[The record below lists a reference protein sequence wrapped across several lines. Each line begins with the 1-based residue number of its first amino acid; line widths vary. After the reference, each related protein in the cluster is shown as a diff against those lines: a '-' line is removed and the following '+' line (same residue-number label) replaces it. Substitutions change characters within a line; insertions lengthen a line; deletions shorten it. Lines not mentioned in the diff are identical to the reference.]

1 VSLILIEKSMQRL
14 KPKSEFSRNVLT
26 LMTGTTI
33 AQAIPIA
40 IIPILTRLYTPEDFG
55 LLALFIAFTAI
66 LGSIANGRYELAI
79 MLPEKN
85 EDAINIAA
93 LGLLI
98 AATFS
103 FILLLPTIIF
113 NQQIANL
120 LGNQEIGLW
129 LYFVPF
135 VVLMTGLFN
144 VLNYLNTRKK
154 LYKDIAK
161 ANVYKSVGMASVQ
174 LGVGFVKTGA
184 TGLISGQIV
193 AQMISNYRLAKNAK
207 RNYDTSAVNLPE
219 IKRLAKRYQDFPKF
233 SMWAILANNLANH
246 LTSVFISILFSIA
259 TLGFYSLAQKL
270 LGFPSSFIGSAISQV
285 FFKEASDERQR
296 TGKVIVAFDNTLKKL
311 VFLSVPIFSI
321 LMLIVEDVFAIVFGA
336 NWRVA
341 GEYATYLIPMFAIRF
356 IVAAVSPV
364 DTVMEKQKY
373 FLYFNLTLLLVT
385 LIVFL
390 IANSWSFLN
399 FLTLFSA
406 SIMIVYLLYF
416 FILRKMAKN
425 EF

>member
-1 VSLILIEKSMQRL
+1 MQRL